1 MISFLRLYYSWFLES
16 FVWNTN
22 MVIKQQHQE
31 PNHNYSFIELD
42 VIETVNDKPRPTEFQ
57 AN

>member
-1 MISFLRLYYSWFLES
+1 
-16 FVWNTN
+16 